1 MDDAMCGFLPFARIV
16 GTVIGGHRATFT
28 LNFAC
33 WMNLDGFGRHEC
45 TEVGVDGDDWR
56 SR

>member
-1 MDDAMCGFLPFARIV
+1 
-16 GTVIGGHRATFT
+16 
-28 LNFAC
+28 
-33 WMNLDGFGRHEC
+33 MNLDGFGRHEC